1 MASGQPPEMG
11 EDQPLTGVLEG
22 SLLKQSHV
30 GEVVG
35 GAQIHQDQTE
45 AENRSPKRYEGME
58 SKSQSL
64 ECYYFYLCMQMISLI
79 ESRSVH
85 EFTCADC

>member
-22 SLLKQSHV
+22 SLSKQFFES
-30 GEVVG
+30 EVVG

-45 AENRSPKRYEGME
+45 AENQSPKRYEGME
-58 SKSQSL
+58 SMSQSL
-64 ECYYFYLCMQMISLI
+64 EWYYFYLWMQMIALI
-79 ESRSVH
+79 ESRSVC
-85 EFTCADC
+85 E